1 VKKIR
6 VKAPVHDIIVCM
18 KMSPKN
24 RPARSQLRS
33 GTSLM
38 ELLLALAVLSAAM
51 YPVVFIFRI
60 GNPPKQTNHQEY
72 TATLL
77 AHHVIE
83 TIVARRAVNPSYL
96 PAMSEPEPVVESA
109 EHVEP
114 VSQYFRNIS
123 ANNDSITET
132 NDSQLFWTLKP
143 FKCQID
149 TYYLDGNLFKAIV
162 YITYQR
168 EGRTMKV
175 FFERLLPQ
183 KALDVNGEG
192 EE

>member
-1 VKKIR
+1 
-6 VKAPVHDIIVCM
+6 
-18 KMSPKN
+18 
-24 RPARSQLRS
+24 
-33 GTSLM
+33 M

-51 YPVVFIFRI
+51 YPIVFIFRI
-60 GNPPKQTNHQEY
+60 GSPPRQSNQQEY
-72 TATLL
+72 MATLL

-83 TIVARRAVNPSYL
+83 TIVAKRAQDPSYL
-96 PAMSEPEPVVESA
+96 PAMSDPEPVVQSA

-114 VSQYFRNIS
+114 VSQYFRNLS
-123 ANNDSITET
+123 TTGESITE
-132 NDSQLFWTLKP
+132 NDDPQLFWSLKP
-143 FKCQID
+143 YKCQID
-149 TYYLDGNLFKAIV
+149 TYYLDESLFKAIV

-183 KALDVNGEG
+183 KNFQARGEN

>member
-1 VKKIR
+1 
-6 VKAPVHDIIVCM
+6 
-18 KMSPKN
+18 
-24 RPARSQLRS
+24 
-33 GTSLM
+33 M
-38 ELLLALAVLSAAM
+38 ELLLGACGIVCRHVSG
-51 YPVVFIFRI
+51 RI
-60 GNPPKQTNHQEY
+60 HFSHRQPAKQTNHQEY

>member
-1 VKKIR
+1 MKIN
-6 VKAPVHDIIVCM
+6 D
-18 KMSPKN
+18 
-24 RPARSQLRS
+24 ARLPDVWRHSR

-51 YPVVFIFRI
+51 YPIVFIFRI
-60 GNPPKQTNHQEY
+60 GSPPRQSNQQEY
-72 TATLL
+72 MATLL

-83 TIVARRAVNPSYL
+83 TIVARRAQDPSFL
-96 PAMSEPEPVVESA
+96 PTMSYAEPVVQSA
-109 EHVEP
+109 ENVEP
-114 VSQYFRNIS
+114 VSQYFRNIAS
-123 ANNDSITET
+123 SGESITESE
-132 NDSQLFWTLKP
+132 DPQMFWSLKP
-143 FKCQID
+143 YKCQVD
-149 TYYLDGNLFKAIV
+149 TYYLADNLFKAIV

-183 KALDVNGEG
+183 KHFQTNGER

>member
-1 VKKIR
+1 
-6 VKAPVHDIIVCM
+6 
-18 KMSPKN
+18 
-24 RPARSQLRS
+24 
-33 GTSLM
+33 M

-96 PAMSEPEPVVESA
+96 SAMSEPEPVVEAA

-114 VSQYFRNIS
+114 VSQYYRN
-123 ANNDSITET
+123 
-132 NDSQLFWTLKP
+132 
-143 FKCQID
+143 
-149 TYYLDGNLFKAIV
+149 
-162 YITYQR
+162 
-168 EGRTMKV
+168 
-175 FFERLLPQ
+175 ERL
-183 KALDVNGEG
+183 AAFLDVETIQVSNRHVLP
-192 EE
+192 